1 MSVKTDNKHWQ
12 DIARQV
18 LTVEAEAILSLI
30 DGIGEAFSDA
40 LTALADCQGRV
51 VVTGMGKAGIVARK
65 IAATMAST
73 GTPTLFLHPA
83 EAVHGDLG
91 MIHEGDVVIA
101 LSNSGETDEITR
113 LLPLI
118 KKIGAALIALTGNPQ
133 STLARYSDV
142 VIDTGTKQE
151 ACPLGLA
158 PTASTTASL
167 AMGDALAMALLEKK
181 GFRVED
187 YAFYHPGGSIGKNL
201 LMTVG
206 DIMRTGDQNPVAG
219 PDTTV
224 KTVLFAITTA
234 KAGAASIV
242 DDSGRLVGI
251 FTDGNLRREINEDI
265 SVLDRPV
272 AEVMTRDPWTVAA
285 NKLAAEGLKVM
296 RTNKVDELPVVDESG
311 QLVGMLDV
319 QDLLRAG
326 IM

>member
-1 MSVKTDNKHWQ
+1 MSDADDKRWQ
-12 DIARQV
+12 DIGKKV
-18 LTVEAEAILSLI
+18 LKIEADAILSLI
-30 DGIGEAFSDA
+30 DGIGDEFSNA
-40 LTALADCQGRV
+40 LTALADCPGRV
-51 VVTGMGKAGIVARK
+51 VITGMGKAGIIARK

-73 GTPTLFLHPA
+73 GTLSLFVHPA

-101 LSNSGETDEITR
+101 ISNSGETDEITR

-118 KKIGAALIALTGNPQ
+118 KKIGAVLISLTGNST
-133 STLARYSDV
+133 STLARHSDFV
-142 VIDTGTKQE
+142 LDTATKEE

-181 GFRVED
+181 GFRSED
-187 YAFYHPGGSIGKNL
+187 YAFYHPGGSLGKNL

-206 DIMRTGDQNPVAG
+206 DIMRTGPQNPVAT
-219 PDTTV
+219 DDMCV
-224 KTVLFAITTA
+224 KDVLFVITSA

-242 DDSGRLVGI
+242 DADGKLVGV
-251 FTDGNLRREINEDI
+251 FTDGDLRRHVNDDF
-265 SVLDRPV
+265 SVLDRQV
-272 AEVMTRDPWTVAA
+272 QALMSRDPWHIFMDR
-285 NKLAAEGLKVM
+285 LAAEGLKIM
-296 RTNKVDELPVVDESG
+296 RTNKIDELPVTDAAGKV
-311 QLVGMLDV
+311 VGMLDV